1 MKNMR
6 HARGVYYAA
15 FFLQGFFGLV
25 CQVIWQ
31 RYLVLLLGGS
41 LYSTAAILT
50 SYMAGL
56 ALGNW
61 LGGLAAARFRNERLY
76 AEIQV
81 VLAAVILAFPLLA
94 GLL

>member
-1 MKNMR
+1 MRNIR

-25 CQVIWQ
+25 CQVVWQ
-31 RYLVLLLGGS
+31 RDLMLLLGGS
-41 LYSTAAILT
+41 LYSTAAIFT

-61 LGGLAAARFRNERLY
+61 LGASPRR
-76 AEIQV
+76 
-81 VLAAVILAFPLLA
+81 VLRTKGFTPKSRSSLPRSSWLFPCSRDC
-94 GLL
+94 